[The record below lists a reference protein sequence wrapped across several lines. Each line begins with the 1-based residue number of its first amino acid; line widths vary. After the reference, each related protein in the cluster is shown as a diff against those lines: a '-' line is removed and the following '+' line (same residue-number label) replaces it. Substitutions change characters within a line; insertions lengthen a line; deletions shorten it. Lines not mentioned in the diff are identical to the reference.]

1 MRARCTCPHQPH
13 LLRWAKWKLFYTRP
27 CTKLMCLISGRSA
40 SRIGIWSWSVESH
53 LSEMR
58 TQLGQ
63 TVYFS
68 LSFSQPHCLWTELTI
83 SLPLLPAGPQ
93 ASTSEVAASA
103 ELGAANWTT
112 QFRAHSLP
120 AGSYPLGFSVRRDWS
135 QDSPMKS
142 SCFIFVFGIV
152 INNLWTW
159 YKSGLLSLHCIHCSS
174 PESASMT
181 SFLCDGPRSGIQW
194 WGDGRERVQA
204 IGGYTTTENIKI
216 IIKLTTSQS
225 AASYHQCWQFKQC
238 W

>member
-1 MRARCTCPHQPH
+1 MRARSTCPHQPH

-27 CTKLMCLISGRSA
+27 CTKLMCLISRRSA

-58 TQLGQ
+58 AHLGQ
-63 TVYFS
+63 TVYFF

-93 ASTSEVAASA
+93 ASTSEVAA
-103 ELGAANWTT
+103 NWTT

-120 AGSYPLGFSVRRDWS
+120 AGSYPLGFSLRRDWS
-135 QDSPMKS
+135 QNRAMKS

-152 INNLWTW
+152 INNIWTL
-159 YKSGLLSLHCIHCSS
+159 YKSGLFPLHYIHRSS

-181 SFLCDGPRSGIQW
+181 SFLCDGPCSGIQW
-194 WGDGRERVQA
+194 
-204 IGGYTTTENIKI
+204 
-216 IIKLTTSQS
+216 
-225 AASYHQCWQFKQC
+225 
-238 W
+238 